1 MATIGTD
8 LQQAALYL
16 QQDELVGI
24 PTETVYGL
32 AGNAYSEKA
41 VVRIFEVK
49 KRPSFDPLIVHT
61 SSMSAAQEFLQS
73 VPDTAFQLAEKFWPG
88 PLTLILPK
96 NNRIP
101 DLVSSGLDT
110 VGVRVPRHPLSLAL
124 LQQLDFPLAAPSA
137 NPFGYISPTTAQH
150 VEEQLGKLIPYILD
164 GGACEVGVESTIL
177 GFEGD
182 TVIVHRLGGMALED
196 LQQHVKKLEIR
207 PHSSSNPIAP
217 GQLESHYAP
226 RRPLI
231 LGSIQKLLQEYGK
244 KGVAVLSFKDSYP
257 EASHITLSPAGDL
270 TEAARNLFKA
280 LRELDNLPVSHI
292 LAEEVPDY
300 GLGRAI
306 NDRLRRASAGSRDTE
321 DDMMNFSTEDE
332 II

>member
-1 MATIGTD
+1 MASIGNHVEKAARH
-8 LQQAALYL
+8 LQQ
-16 QQDELVGI
+16 QQLVGI

-61 SSMSAAQEFLQS
+61 SSLASARAFLRDI
-73 VPDTAFQLAEKFWPG
+73 PDTAQWLAEKFWPG
-88 PLTLILPK
+88 PLTLILPR

-101 DLVSSGLDT
+101 DLVTSGLDT
-110 VGVRVPRHPLSLAL
+110 VGVRIPRHPLSLSL

-150 VEEQLGKLIPYILD
+150 VEAQLGDLIPYILD
-164 GGACEVGVESTIL
+164 GGPCEVGVESTIL

-182 TVIVHRLGGMALED
+182 TVIVHRLGGISLEE
-196 LQQHVKKLEIR
+196 LQEHLPKVLVR
-207 PHSSSNPIAP
+207 THSSSNPLAP
-217 GQLESHYAP
+217 GQLEGHYAP
-226 RRPLI
+226 RRPLL
-231 LGSIQKLLQEYGK
+231 LGSVQNLLQEYGK

-257 EASHITLSPAGDL
+257 ETACITLSPAGDL
-270 TEAARNLFKA
+270 SEAARNLFKA
-280 LRELDNLPVSHI
+280 LRELDNLPVSYI

-306 NDRLRRASAGSRDTE
+306 NDRLRRAAAGSTAAD
-321 DDMMNFSTEDE
+321 NK
-332 II
+332 